1 MLSDAR
7 CTCSDDRKSFLNP
20 CLPSTLTFV
29 ETVIAAVTAMH
40 EQAGAPLRCW
50 HYGGDEAKNIHLG
63 PGFQDVA
70 EPEPVDFKG
79 TRPLAGK
86 EDLPCTIRTIV
97 LDLELQGSRCYVTY
111 AVARRALAWQHTALA
126 SGDIWPALLR

>member
-1 MLSDAR
+1 M
-7 CTCSDDRKSFLNP
+7 
-20 CLPSTLTFV
+20 

-86 EDLPCTIRTIV
+86 EDLPCTTRTLWLA
-97 LDLELQGSRCYVTY
+97 LDLAMDRLE
-111 AVARRALAWQHTALA
+111 H
-126 SGDIWPALLR
+126 

>member
-1 MLSDAR
+1 
-7 CTCSDDRKSFLNP
+7 
-20 CLPSTLTFV
+20 
-29 ETVIAAVTAMH
+29 MH

-79 TRPLAGK
+79 TRQLVGK
-86 EDLPCTIRTIV
+86 EDLPCTTRTIW
-97 LDLELQGSRCYVTY
+97 LALAMDRLETRSSYHID
-111 AVARRALAWQHTALA
+111 RRALAYMNVAPALA
-126 SGDIWPALLR
+126 SGDGWPALLR